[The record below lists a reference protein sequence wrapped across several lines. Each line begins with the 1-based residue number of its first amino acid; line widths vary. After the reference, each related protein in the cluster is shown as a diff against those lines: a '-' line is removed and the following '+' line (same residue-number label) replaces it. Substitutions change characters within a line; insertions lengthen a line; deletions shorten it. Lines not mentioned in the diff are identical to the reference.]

1 MKELNKT
8 LTDKLNALLSKQATI
23 EDLENQNKIAE
34 IQIKSNQDEHED
46 LLRYYDELNAK
57 VIDQDKT
64 IEL

>member
-34 IQIKSNQDEHED
+34 IQMKSNQDEHGD
-46 LLRYYDELNAK
+46 LMKCYDEL
-57 VIDQDKT
+57 
-64 IEL
+64 